1 MDIHNAEDRSQVLS
15 TLLAGFNELIRNAY
29 LRGFQDGQ
37 EFELTL
43 REKESN
49 KLYVEKVIDDINEF
63 NPIKVR
69 ALKEA
74 ELILMEYS

>member
-1 MDIHNAEDRSQVLS
+1 MNNHYAENRSEVLS
-15 TLLAGFNELIRNAY
+15 TLLAGFNELIRNSY

-37 EFELTL
+37 DFELKL
-43 REKESN
+43 RGEAAN
-49 KLYVEKVIDDINEF
+49 QPDIERVSDGISEL

-74 ELILMEYS
+74 ELILMVHS